1 MPSAAAAGA
10 RRSRSDRQTDRQMMH
25 ALLHPRAH
33 TLAGLV
39 SGLNDCPPD
48 CLAAWPASAACAAG
62 PLVAQFDFCAK
73 TYLLP
78 LERGLFERDFR
89 EGELYIVKPPAQ
101 VRAPSSTRAARR
113 VRGVAFEGRRR

>member
-1 MPSAAAAGA
+1 MMPSAAAAGA

-48 CLAAWPASAACAAG
+48 CLAA
-62 PLVAQFDFCAK
+62 QFDFCAK

-101 VRAPSSTRAARR
+101 VRAPRSTRAARR